1 VIRRLHNR
9 DDLVVSPRKQNTSG
23 TPRGI
28 FLPSDK
34 GRLRS
39 KTTRFGCTIPPY
51 LTFQPKYTLTCK
63 TPAFLICPQC
73 QVGLPS
79 SEKKNYAA
87 EHGIDSLDRNSV
99 CFAER
104 KSARSHSTEEKKARN
119 SVPNFVKEKSS
130 NFVKEKNTRNLSK
143 NLRGVKEWK
152 TRRWSLD
159 FLYISILNSDYKAA
173 HI

>member
-1 VIRRLHNR
+1 LVIRRLHNR

-79 SEKKNYAA
+79 SEKKNYSA
-87 EHGIDSLDRNSV
+87 EHGIDSLD
-99 CFAER
+99 
-104 KSARSHSTEEKKARN
+104 RN